1 MEIVQLAPPG
11 TSLDVID
18 GVLLDRYTEILDR
31 LNWSRLQAQSVL
43 TSPASYADG
52 TVAVTNGSNAITG
65 TGTAWTAAMT
75 NRIIRIN
82 GESDYYGF
90 SYVTGTTATLDR
102 AYTGETA
109 SELGYRLDQNLYT
122 LPVDARI
129 LEGVRCSTSPEDLE
143 ELSIAEAN
151 RLWPSRNVYGTPNYF
166 VRYMDAAGYPPQMQ
180 IELLP
185 IPETVLT
192 FPIWYTYDA
201 AAPADAITYFPNWV
215 RNGALKA
222 GVLADLGI
230 DREYW
235 APRFEEIVNRMQ
247 VNEYRQ
253 VGPQRLRGSVPE
265 HRSRRWMR

>member
-1 MEIVQLAPPG
+1 MEIVQLAPG
-11 TSLDVID
+11 KSLDVID
-18 GVLLDRYTEILDR
+18 AFLAERYTEILDR

-52 TVAVTNGSNAITG
+52 TIAVTNGSNAVTG
-65 TGTAWTAAMT
+65 TGTAWTDAMT

-90 SYVTGTTATLDR
+90 VHLSGTTATLDR
-102 AYTGETA
+102 AYTGATA
-109 SELGYRLDQNLYT
+109 SGLSYRLDQSLYT
-122 LPVDARI
+122 LPVDLRI
-129 LEGVRCSTSPEDLE
+129 LDGVRISTSARPLE
-143 ELSIAEAN
+143 EMSVTKAN
-151 RLWPSRNVYGTPNYF
+151 ELWPSRNVYGTPQYF
-166 VRYMDAAGYPPQMQ
+166 VRYMEAAGYPSQMQ

-201 AAPADAITYFPNWV
+201 APPPDAITYFPTWV

-235 APRFEEIVNRMQ
+235 AARFEELVGRMQ
-247 VNEYRQ
+247 VNEYRR
-253 VGPQRLRGSVPE
+253 VGPHRLRGSVPE